1 MLMMGDQ
8 MEPFS
13 GKSKRGGREKRS
25 IALTSREQLCV
36 KLAKTF
42 ILTEWLVMIENGG
55 EGAKKNLKM
64 VQRKF
69 AAGVPAGGRQ
79 DNQSSSHLFAI
90 DWPPSAFNI
99 VQQCNTCL
107 V

>member
-1 MLMMGDQ
+1 MGDQ

-13 GKSKRGGREKRS
+13 GKSKRGGEERKE
-25 IALTSREQLCV
+25 ALLWPAERTIVCKTSQ
-36 KLAKTF
+36 TF
-42 ILTEWLVMIENGG
+42 ILTEWLVIIENGR

-69 AAGVPAGGRQ
+69 AAGAPAGGCQ

-90 DWPPSAFNI
+90 DGAPWPPCGYYMISL
-99 VQQCNTCL
+99 Q
-107 V
+107 